1 MVDLGFDTKALL
13 GLVEHLKANPEAA
26 VTSWKA
32 TTKWDGGFRSH
43 ASIARPDK
51 THEVQMDEPSPLGGT
66 DTAPNMVEVVLGAYG
81 CCLTTGLVANAAVRG
96 IELTGVDIDVEGE
109 IDLRA
114 FLGLA
119 DPTQVAP
126 GYSEIRTNVKLT
138 APGATNEELHELYDH
153 VLKTSPVGSVL
164 ASPVAVKGNLSIG

>member
-26 VTSWKA
+26 MTSWKA
-32 TTKWDGGFRSH
+32 TTKWDGGFRST
-43 ASIARPDK
+43 ASIAREDS
-51 THEVQMDEPSPLGGT
+51 THQVPMDEPTALGGS
-66 DTAPNMVEVVLGAYG
+66 DTAPNMVEVVLAAYG

-96 IELTGVDIDVEGE
+96 IELKGVDIDVEGD

-119 DPTQVAP
+119 DPTEVPP

-138 APGATNEELHELYDH
+138 APGATAEELHELYDH
-153 VLKTSPVGSVL
+153 VVRTSPVGSVL
-164 ASPVAVKGNLSIG
+164 TSPVAVKSNLSVG